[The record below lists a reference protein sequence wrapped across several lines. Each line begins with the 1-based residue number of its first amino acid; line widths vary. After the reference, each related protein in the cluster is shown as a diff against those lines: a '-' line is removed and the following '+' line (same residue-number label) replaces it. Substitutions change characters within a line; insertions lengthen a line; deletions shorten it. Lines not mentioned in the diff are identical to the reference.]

1 MAEINKRSTKQESQ
15 AVAAFGVT
23 AGIQEG
29 VIISARNPHYPQP
42 SFWTPQRKYGAPS
55 LTLPFYFYRELFIV
69 VPSNASHAQNGRPIF
84 SNTSHVIQL
93 SSITSAP

>member
-29 VIISARNPHYPQP
+29 VIISARNPHYPNRL
-42 SFWTPQRKYGAPS
+42 SG
-55 LTLPFYFYRELFIV
+55 L
-69 VPSNASHAQNGRPIF
+69 HNGNMAHP
-84 SNTSHVIQL
+84 V
-93 SSITSAP
+93 